1 MFRLFPILLVLTLNF
16 SLAWAQVTTA
26 TIAGTVSDSTGG
38 VLPGVEVTIT
48 HLDTN
53 TVRNTI
59 TDDTGRYR
67 ARELALG
74 GYEVSAELAGFQSFL
89 RQGLELTLGQQAVVN
104 ITLSVGAIT
113 EQVVVSGAAPLVE
126 TTSSEVSGLVGDKK
140 IRDLPLN
147 GRSFT
152 ELAVLQPGV
161 VTARAAGRSLIVGQ
175 GQKISVNG
183 SRINASSF
191 ILDGTDINDSMGQSP
206 GSVNGVVLG
215 VETVREFQTLT
226 SNFSAEYGRAAGG
239 VISAVT
245 KSGTNAFHGSVFE
258 FHRNS
263 ALDAKNFFDRQ
274 GEEIPDFKRN
284 QFGFVVG
291 GPIVKDK
298 TFFLG
303 SVEIMRNREGE
314 TTPIADTPNADA
326 HQGLLPLDEVNSC
339 ADVRGESCFVGIDP
353 LVQPYLNLYPLPNG
367 PDNGDGSGRWNQVFD
382 KEENEQYFL
391 IKIDHNI
398 SDSDTF
404 FVRYTFQ
411 DGDALGASNLFDVVD
426 FFDRTR
432 NQYVTVEEKHI
443 FSPTLLNV
451 ARFGLNRSLLNSE
464 DAVVNPA
471 TDDPAL
477 AFIPGFERMGRLGI
491 SGMGNIGRSFNRPRF
506 RVLNVFEYSDTVSY
520 NSGRHSVKFGVNY
533 KRYQQNH
540 NQSNNEF
547 GLFSFR
553 SLENFLK
560 NIPGSFSGAKPCCRD
575 YNRGDRHHIPALF
588 IQDDFQITPN
598 LMLNLGLR
606 WEATTA
612 NKEVNGK
619 QSTINVQTD
628 PGAVAA
634 SPNYAIPKDN
644 FAPRFGFA
652 WDPSGSGTTAIRGGF
667 GMFHQM
673 VLTETYFGAR
683 QLAPFIDLLSTTDR
697 GGSATTFPNP
707 LDGAASGAAIRV
719 ESVDSSLVSPYYMQ
733 YNLNIQRELVS
744 GLSLMVGYLGS
755 RGVNLLR
762 YTNPDNAIPDILPDG
777 RFYWPDRRD
786 VGTGQECFTT
796 DATCVRTQRRN
807 PNFTRVRLATNGSDS
822 WYNALQVSLQ
832 KRFVDNYQFQV
843 SYTYSKSIDTASQ
856 LASSDFSNAQT
867 LAQNYYDN
875 AAQRSVSTFHMN
887 HVLSVNYSWEIP
899 FAEGKGGAM
908 EAILGGWT
916 LNGILNLT
924 SGTPLSIESSDR
936 FDNERDRTNG
946 SESRANLIPGGD
958 HNPVLGDPARWLD
971 PSQFELAPPG
981 FLGNVGR
988 LTARGDDFSNF
999 DFSLGK
1005 NASLAEDVTLQFRA
1019 EFFNIFNHPNFRH
1032 PRRSIITSSGRPSS
1046 SFGRVTST
1054 DNTSRQI
1061 QVAVKLLF

>member
-1 MFRLFPILLVLTLNF
+1 MLKLFPILLVLTFHF

-26 TIAGTVSDSTGG
+26 TISGVVQDSTGG
-38 VLPGVEVTIT
+38 VLPGVEVNIT

-53 TVRNTI
+53 NVRATV
-59 TDDTGRYR
+59 TDDTGRYSAR
-67 ARELALG
+67 ALALG
-74 GYEVSAELAGFQSFL
+74 RYEVSAELAGFQSFL
-89 RQGLELTLGQQAVVN
+89 RQGLELTLGMEAVIN

-113 EQVVVSGAAPLVE
+113 EQVIVSGAAPLVE
-126 TTSSEVSGLVGDKK
+126 TTSSQVSGLVGDKK

-183 SRINASSF
+183 SRINASS
-191 ILDGTDINDSMGQSP
+191 NDSMGQSP

-215 VETVREFQTLT
+215 VETVREFQTIT

-245 KSGTNAFHGSVFE
+245 KSGTNQLHGSLFE

-263 ALDAKNFFDRQ
+263 ALDAKNFFDRRD
-274 GEEIPDFKRN
+274 EEIPDFTRN
-284 QFGFVVG
+284 QFGFVIG

-303 SVEIMRNREGE
+303 SVEAMRNREGT
-314 TTPIADTPNADA
+314 TTPIRDLPNADA
-326 HQGLLPLDEVNSC
+326 HQGLLPVGEISSC
-339 ADVRGESCFVGIDP
+339 ADVRGELCFIGIDP

-367 PDNGDGSGRWNQVFD
+367 KDNGDGSGEWNQIFNT
-382 KEENEQYFL
+382 EENEAYFL
-391 IKIDHNI
+391 IKIDHNF

-404 FVRYTFQ
+404 FARYTFQ
-411 DGDALGASNLFDVVD
+411 DADSLGPSDLFDVVNFAD
-426 FFDRTR
+426 NTR
-432 NQYVTVEEKHI
+432 NQYATIEEKHI
-443 FSPTLLNV
+443 FSPALLNV
-451 ARFGLNRSLLNSE
+451 ARFGFNRSLLNSE
-464 DAVVNPA
+464 DGIVNPA

-520 NSGRHSVKFGVNY
+520 NRGRHSVKFGVNY

-547 GLFSFR
+547 GLYSFR
-553 SLENFLK
+553 SIEDFLM
-560 NIPGSFSGAKPCCRD
+560 NTPGTFSGAKPCCRD
-575 YNRGDRHHIPALF
+575 YNRGDRHHIPAVF
-588 IQDDFQITPN
+588 FQDDFQVTPN

-606 WEATTA
+606 WEAASA

-628 PGAVAA
+628 PAAVAA
-634 SPNYAIPKDN
+634 SPNYTIPKNN
-644 FAPRFGFA
+644 FAPRVGFA
-652 WDPSGSGTTAIRGGF
+652 WDPSGSGTTALRGGF

-673 VLTETYFGAR
+673 VLTEVYFGSR
-683 QLAPFIDLLSTTDR
+683 QMAPFIDLLSTTDR
-697 GGSATTFPNP
+697 GGSTTTFPNP
-707 LDGAASGAAIRV
+707 LAGAASGAAIRV
-719 ESVDSSLVSPYYMQ
+719 ESVDASLVSPYYMQ
-733 YNLNIQRELVS
+733 YNLNLQRELVS
-744 GLSLMVGYLGS
+744 GLSLMVGYVGS
-755 RGVNLLR
+755 RGVNLMR

-777 RFYWPDRRD
+777 RFYWPDKRD
-786 VGTGQECFTT
+786 TNTGLECFTS
-796 DATCVRTQRRN
+796 DAACVTTQRRN

-822 WYNALQVSLQ
+822 WYNSLQTSLQ
-832 KRFVDNYQFQV
+832 KRFADNYQFQI
-843 SYTYSKSIDTASQ
+843 SYTYSKSIDTSSQ

-875 AAQRSVSTFHMN
+875 EAQRSVSTFHMS
-887 HVLSVNYSWEIP
+887 HVVSVNYSWELP
-899 FAEGKGGAM
+899 FAEGSGGAL

-916 LNGILNLT
+916 LNGIVSLT
-924 SGTPLSIESSDR
+924 SGTPLSIELSDR

-946 SESRANLIPGGD
+946 SESRATLIPGGD
-958 HNPVLGDPARWLD
+958 NNPVLGDPAQWLD
-971 PSQFELAPPG
+971 PSQFIVGPPG
-981 FLGNVGR
+981 FLGDVGR
-988 LTARGDDFSNF
+988 LTARGDDFSNV

-1005 NASLAEDVTLQFRA
+1005 NAELAEDVTLQFRA
-1019 EFFNIFNHPNFRH
+1019 EFFNVFNHPNFRH
-1032 PRRSIITSSGRPSS
+1032 PSRALITSSGRPSS
-1046 SFGRVTST
+1046 SFGRVTAT
-1054 DNTSRQI
+1054 DNSSRQV
-1061 QVAVKLLF
+1061 QFAVKFLF